1 MAPSVNPLDPALLAE
16 VGARAKRQLRTRMKA
31 LRAAYPMAALAER
44 SARVVEQVAKLPDFV
59 AARGVA
65 LFWPLVEQ
73 KEIDVRALDAVARAQ
88 GKRVYYPGFG
98 RSSTDGLS
106 SELRLTGSPA
116 ELAVRDHR
124 FLEPPAD
131 APRAAPGDVDFL
143 VVPALAAALSGHR
156 LGFGIGF
163 YDSLLPDFRPPA
175 RAAVVLFDFQL
186 LAELP
191 ALAHDVAC
199 DFVVSDTRSVAVTTP
214 GA

>member
-1 MAPSVNPLDPALLAE
+1 MNPLDPALFAE
-16 VGARAKRQLRTRMKA
+16 VGTRAKQQLRQRMKA
-31 LRAAYPMAALAER
+31 LRSAYPAAALAER
-44 SARVVEQVAKLPDFV
+44 SARVVQNVAKLPEFV

-65 LFWPLVEQ
+65 LFWPLLEQ
-73 KEIDVRALDAVARAQ
+73 KEIDVRELDGLSRAQ

-98 RSSTDGLS
+98 TSSAGGLS
-106 SELRLTGSPA
+106 SELRLTASPA
-116 ELAVRDHR
+116 ELAVRQHR
-124 FLEPPAD
+124 FLEPPVD
-131 APRAAPGDVDFL
+131 APRAERADIDFL

-175 RAAVVLFDFQL
+175 RAAIVVFDFQL
-186 LAELP
+186 LAEVP

-199 DFVVSDTRSVAVTTP
+199 DFVVSDVRSVAAS